1 MEKKDKAEELIKS
14 FQNFGPLEDVPADVS
29 LRFQETLTS
38 LAIRDSQVRPK
49 KTWLSSSNQ
58 FALAASFTLVFAL
71 GAVFTVSSGD
81 DSTDSV
87 GVSQNQSDNTSTE
100 NNIKDDQLLYSAG
113 GNSIPETSNSPI
125 KLSSSAHDYVSIP
138 TGFQRKLG
146 VGNTWNSTNTLE
158 PATAKCLE
166 SLGLNKSTNLIDSG
180 LLKSKTV
187 KAIWT
192 PINSNSWNIYLVDD
206 RCEVLEK
213 KFFKD

>member
-14 FQNFGPLEDVPADVS
+14 FQNFGPLEDVPEDVS

-38 LAIRDSQVRPK
+38 LTIRDSQVRPK

-71 GAVFTVSSGD
+71 GAVFTVSSGGD
-81 DSTDSV
+81 PSDSV
-87 GVSQNQSDNTSTE
+87 GVSQNQTDNTSIE
-100 NNIKDDQLLYSAG
+100 NNIKDDQLLYSTG
-113 GNSIPETSNSPI
+113 GNSIPEKSSSPI
-125 KLSSSAHDYVSIP
+125 KLSSSAHDYASIP

-146 VGNTWNSTNTLE
+146 VGNTWNSANTLD
-158 PATAKCLE
+158 PATAKCLK
-166 SLGLNKSTNLIDSG
+166 SLGLNESTNLIDSG
-180 LLKSKTV
+180 LLKAKTA